1 MHNDADMSAETSDG
15 RWLTYDQLARLRRID
30 KPSAVKL
37 ATRNHWPRR
46 KSNAGQMQVCVPVHW
61 FERSRDRQDR
71 YVDKSTDIDADSGL
85 LAGALSALEDAVAA
99 LREQLD
105 ASNAR
110 AERAEADRADER
122 LRADRAETTV
132 AAERQRADDLRAQI
146 DELNAEMVAMR
157 AEADRELAE
166 ERLRADRL
174 SEQVEAGHRD
184 LDAARAD
191 ADTLRSQ
198 VEGSERDRNHA
209 TEVADK
215 AVKAAEALQGD
226 LTLVQTALE
235 QAKAELAVA
244 QHDAQAGQ
252 QAAAV
257 LRQAEAERRA
267 RGLVA
272 RLRAAWW
279 GR

>member
-46 KSNAGQMQVCVPVHW
+46 KGNAGQMQVCVPMHW

-71 YVDKSTDIDADSGL
+71 YVDKSADIDADTGL
-85 LAGALSALEDAVAA
+85 LVGALSALEDAVSA
-99 LREQLD
+99 LRDQL
-105 ASNAR
+105 NAANTR

-122 LRADRAETTV
+122 LRADRAEMAV
-132 AAERQRADDLRAQI
+132 ATERQRADDLRAQI
-146 DELNAEMVAMR
+146 DVLNAEMVVIR
-157 AEADRELAE
+157 AEADRALAE

-174 SEQVEAGHRD
+174 SEQVDAGHREV
-184 LDAARAD
+184 DAARAA

-198 VEGSERDRNHA
+198 VEESERARDHA

-235 QAKAELAVA
+235 QAEAELAVA

-252 QAAAV
+252 QDAAA
-257 LRQAEAERRA
+257 LRQAEAARKGRGRLRRA
-267 RGLVA
+267 WDGWRG
-272 RLRAAWW
+272 R
-279 GR
+279 

>member
-46 KSNAGQMQVCVPVHW
+46 KGNAGQMQVCVPVHW

-71 YVDKSTDIDADSGL
+71 YVDKSTDIDVDSGL

-122 LRADRAETTV
+122 LRANRLETTV

-146 DELNAEMVAMR
+146 DVLNAEMEAMR
-157 AEADRELAE
+157 AEAERELAE

-174 SEQVEAGHRD
+174 SEHV
-184 LDAARAD
+184 DAARAEAD
-191 ADTLRSQ
+191 AVRSQ